1 MYSIAFAVQMNQR
14 PTYSLDRQWRLGK
27 FIPFLANP
35 SVFIAQNDKKYR
47 FSKTSLTVHIV
58 HLYCEYYE
66 INLCKSYLDTVHDF
80 LIKLGIKP
88 HWNIL
93 EISIFSLNHVV
104 VRPTKIM
111 NNLLK
116 DFKIRTFKANFQ
128 HQRSTESF
136 WFFFLW
142 RIFD

>member
-1 MYSIAFAVQMNQR
+1 MERFHI
-14 PTYSLDRQWRLGK
+14 
-27 FIPFLANP
+27 FL
-35 SVFIAQNDKKYR
+35 VIAQNDKKYRFSKNVFR

-66 INLCKSYLDTVHDF
+66 INLCKSFLVAEAYLDTVQDF

-111 NNLLK
+111 NSLLK
-116 DFKIRTFKANFQ
+116 DFKIRTVKSNFQ

-136 WFFFLW
+136 
-142 RIFD
+142 